1 MQRKIGTMNDFIT
14 VTGYQPGIIGRVTEL
29 HALYYSLE
37 WNFGSIFETKV
48 ATELSSFISRYDES
62 KDCIWS
68 LIIDGTLEGSITI
81 DSSSEDSN
89 IAHLR
94 WFIVS
99 DKIKGIGAGKHLMSK
114 AIDFCN
120 LLSFNKVYLWTFQGL
135 EPAKYLYQ
143 KFGFKLVEEL
153 NGSQWGTTVTE
164 QKYELKI

>member
-1 MQRKIGTMNDFIT
+1 MNDFIT

-29 HALYYSLE
+29 HALYYSRE
-37 WNFGSIFETKV
+37 WNFGSFFETKV
-48 ATELSSFISRYDES
+48 ATELSSFINRYDES

-89 IAHLR
+89 IVHLR

-99 DKIKGIGAGKHLMSK
+99 DKIKGTGAGKHLMSK
-114 AIDFCN
+114 AVDFCN

-135 EPAKYLYQ
+135 EPAKHLYQ